1 MLFLDSSLL
10 ILIYTISIKFIN
22 LIGYRSIMSETQAVK
37 IVDEIMTNADVDN
50 SGEIEYN
57 GLKKKKLTYY
67 FP

>member
-1 MLFLDSSLL
+1 M
-10 ILIYTISIKFIN
+10 
-22 LIGYRSIMSETQAVK
+22 IGYRSIMSETQAVK